1 MLPLNQS
8 PGRGNEWRDMSNT
21 TKDAFRLVERELVK
35 FGSYENAKKL
45 LSKYMIGSSY
55 DEEMVEKVLVILTTE
70 FRHVIEK
77 LSSVLP
83 EDDTEAAAVVS
94 RRASSKPRTRVKKD
108 DSSDVE
114 IIEDTDILNSIND

>member
-1 MLPLNQS
+1 
-8 PGRGNEWRDMSNT
+8 MSNT

-35 FGSYENAKKL
+35 FGSYDNAKKL
-45 LSKYMIGSSY
+45 LNKYMIGSSY
-55 DEEMVEKVLVILTTE
+55 DEEMVEKILVILTTE

-94 RRASSKPRTRVKKD
+94 RRASSKPRTRSRKD
-108 DSSDVE
+108 ESDDVE
-114 IIEDTDILNSIND
+114 IIEDTDILNSISD

>member
-1 MLPLNQS
+1 
-8 PGRGNEWRDMSNT
+8 MSNT

-45 LSKYMIGSSY
+45 LNKYMIGSSY
-55 DEEMVEKVLVILTTE
+55 DEEMVEKVLVILTSE

-77 LSSVLP
+77 LSSVIP

-94 RRASSKPRTRVKKD
+94 RRASSKPRVRGKKD
-108 DSSDVE
+108 DSSDIE
-114 IIEDTDILNSIND
+114 IIEDTDILDSISD